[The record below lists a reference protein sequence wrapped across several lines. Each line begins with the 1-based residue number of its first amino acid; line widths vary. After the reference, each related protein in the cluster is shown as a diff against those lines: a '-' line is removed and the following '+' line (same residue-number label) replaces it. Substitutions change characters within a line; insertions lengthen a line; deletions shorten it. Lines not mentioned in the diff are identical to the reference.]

1 MTDISVAL
9 ERNQNVCSHKAAFGN
24 SEVIYP
30 MSKKTISASNEQ
42 ETVTGRHEN
51 RTEALPVS
59 MCLNGVSSTVV
70 LLPHNQEPN
79 GKVTQHSVGLSL
91 CKAPRD
97 LQSSAAKLA
106 LFFFFFLLHTGSSR
120 TPSPSVCLCGAKYT
134 IDADLCVVL

>member
-9 ERNQNVCSHKAAFGN
+9 ERNQNVCSHEAAFGN

-106 LFFFFFLLHTGSSR
+106 LFFFFFCFIQVRLALPVH
-120 TPSPSVCLCGAKYT
+120 
-134 IDADLCVVL
+134 LCVFVEQNTLLMQIYV